1 MANTKYGWWN
11 IQDLKVKLEGV
22 DFLFSDL
29 SEESQNH
36 IIELIQ
42 DGYIQGQIIEE
53 DEEILN
59 DTLKEMIINEVNQL
73 EEVDDS
79 IGIKINNNKGLFI
92 QVVDYGEGKEY
103 FIELNNIDSE
113 GAYEPCADYNASS
126 EYGYIES
133 LLDTIEDYLEDNL

>member
-36 IIELIQ
+36 IIKLIQ
-42 DGYIQGQIIEE
+42 DGYVQGQIIEE
-53 DEEILN
+53 DEGILS
-59 DTLKEMIINEVNQL
+59 DALKELIINEVNQL
-73 EEVDDS
+73 KEVYDS
-79 IGIKINNNKGLFI
+79 TGIKINDNQGLFI
-92 QVVDYGEGKEY
+92 QVVDYGEGEEY
-103 FIELNNIDSE
+103 FIELNSIDSE

-126 EYGYIES
+126 EYGNIEV